1 MRKAPRLARSIEI
14 IYVFVVGSLHY
25 WGALIRFGLIYGFSD
40 AALSMLF
47 FLQEAKGLSKIR
59 STTEQVETEKKSGN
73 VPYGKVLSFIWTG
86 LLSLCVASLLSIK
99 MGVMNSISSLLLVTS
114 LTLFSFYHVFLV
126 LAVSLYS
133 DRKETFE
140 GKWFYAHTLDYLIR
154 NPFKSLFVLM
164 LTWSALGIAYFN
176 LVLFIFLIPSIY
188 WLMIQKG
195 LRVRL

>member
-14 IYVFVVGSLHY
+14 IYIFVVGSLHY
-25 WGALIRFGLIYGFSD
+25 WGALIRSGLIYGFSD

-140 GKWFYAHTLDYLIR
+140 EKWFYAHTLDYLIR

>member
-1 MRKAPRLARSIEI
+1 MRKAPRLVRSIEI

-25 WGALIRFGLIYGFSD
+25 WGALIRSGLIYGFSD
-40 AALSMLF
+40 AALSMMF

-59 STTEQVETEKKSGN
+59 FTTEQVETEKKSGN

-195 LRVRL
+195 LRVQL